1 MKSEILKDAKINLY
15 LQLLRIVN
23 LTENE
28 VNIMYLLSKDEEIQ
42 EIGNVCCGSC

>member
-23 LTENE
+23 LTDDETD
-28 VNIMYLLSKDEEIQ
+28 IIYLLSKDEDIQ
-42 EIGNVCCGSC
+42 EILNKA